1 MGNERWRQKKLCQ
14 YSCYQV
20 GCGYDGDVCVTCCA
34 RGEAQPS
41 AGFSP
46 LGFHMPLLIPSEGKQ
61 AAPLQG
67 LCAILSLVFFWLH
80 CYTCSVISR
89 GFTFFCWSSASQS
102 SLGPLPRGLPCC
114 CCGGTQGF
122 CQVAQRMF
130 DSGCK
135 DMNNL
140 RKQK

>member
-89 GFTFFCWSSASQS
+89 GFTFFFFFFVFFFFLFFY
-102 SLGPLPRGLPCC
+102 LGVFHVFLFEQRFAVKPR
-114 CCGGTQGF
+114 
-122 CQVAQRMF
+122 
-130 DSGCK
+130 
-135 DMNNL
+135 
-140 RKQK
+140 